1 MLSFTYL
8 EQMQK
13 SYMPTSIDSIKAIM
27 CSLYSGS
34 CFKAIKA
41 KYINTEINTHITRLL
56 PNSACLIRNIEK
68 KSILRLFQ
76 GLLDNVL

>member
-1 MLSFTYL
+1 
-8 EQMQK
+8 
-13 SYMPTSIDSIKAIM
+13 M

-34 CFKAIKA
+34 YFKAIKA

-68 KSILRLFQ
+68 KKHTKIIPGATR
-76 GLLDNVL
+76 